1 MFRNGW
7 ENNVKS
13 IDALPYVT
21 RVQTPEPAILAAE
34 NTPLCHG
41 TNEGVR
47 CAERRTAS
55 GLGVYHTPRAQY
67 PTAPG
72 YATLRSLTRLL
83 PMMLTIWRKCT

>member
-13 IDALPYVT
+13 IDALHTLT

-34 NTPLCHG
+34 NTHYATG

-55 GLGVYHTPRAQY
+55 GWEYYHTSRAQY

-72 YATLRSLTRLL
+72 YATFAALTRLL

>member
-13 IDALPYVT
+13 IDPYHTLT

-34 NTPLCHG
+34 KRHYATG

-47 CAERRTAS
+47 CAERRTA
-55 GLGVYHTPRAQY
+55 
-67 PTAPG
+67 
-72 YATLRSLTRLL
+72 
-83 PMMLTIWRKCT
+83 